1 MLMENTLELLGI
13 TDSNIKITRFS
24 AESVNGEKR
33 NVIEAR
39 LTYNVDSP
47 YCESEKIVR
56 NGSKILHTRLTELHQ
71 ERFEMKLYKHRQ
83 NLSLFAFKRHQNN

>member
-1 MLMENTLELLGI
+1 MLMDNTLELLGI

-33 NVIEAR
+33 NVIEAW
-39 LTYNVDSP
+39 LTYNGP
-47 YCESEKIVR
+47 YCESEKVVR

-83 NLSLFAFKRHQNN
+83 NLSLFAFKRHQNNWN

>member
-1 MLMENTLELLGI
+1 MLMDNTLALLGI

-39 LTYNVDSP
+39 LTYNVDRCP

-56 NGSKILHTRLTELHQ
+56 NGSKILHTRLTELHRHSSAATLK
-71 ERFEMKLYKHRQ
+71 EVMT
-83 NLSLFAFKRHQNN
+83 SWLFLKTD